1 MAEHLSDTLSAIDLR
16 LEHQYLARHPGAAT
30 GALELLET
38 SELVEIF
45 MREPPAEMVPVW
57 EHLSPDVGR
66 RLLAALPEPVLVE
79 TLRSLRPGPLARLL
93 AGLDETERERLLALA
108 GERMTRE
115 VRFVL
120 QFPEDCAGAL
130 MDPGARLIRKDSSV
144 ADVLSRLRRDRRP
157 GRAGFFVV
165 DARNRLAGW
174 VDMQDLALAEPDETV
189 GDLAHDVRAFVEP
202 MATREEVAEQMDLH
216 RLSDLA
222 VLDLDGRLVGIVR
235 YAAMAEA
242 ELERASVG
250 IQTMVGVS
258 KEERATSSA
267 LFAVRKR
274 LPWLQINLVT
284 VFIAA
289 AVVGLFEDTI
299 ARFTALAVLLP
310 VVAGQ
315 AGNTGAQAL
324 AVTMRGL
331 TLREIRAS
339 QWLRMVFKEANVGF
353 WNGLIVAVTTA
364 VGVFLWSGSL
374 GLGFIIA
381 LSMVLSVVIAGIA
394 GAAIPAAL
402 TALGQDPAQ
411 SSAILLSTITDVAA
425 FLSFLGIATLLAGL
439 I

>member
-1 MAEHLSDTLSAIDLR
+1 MAEHISNTLSAIEQR
-16 LEHQYLARHPGAAT
+16 LEHEYLSRHPGAST

-38 SELVEIF
+38 SELAEIF
-45 MREPPAEMVPVW
+45 TREPPATMAPVW

-66 RLLAALPEPVLVE
+66 RLLAALPESTVVR
-79 TLRSLRPGPLARLL
+79 TLQALEPGPLARFLS
-93 AGLDETERERLLALA
+93 GLDEAERERLLALA
-108 GERMTRE
+108 GERTARE
-115 VRFVL
+115 VRSVL
-120 QFPEDCAGAL
+120 QYPPECAGAL
-130 MDPGARLIRKDSSV
+130 MDPGARLIRADSSV
-144 ADVLSRLRRDRRP
+144 AAVLSRLRRDRRP
-157 GRAGFFVV
+157 GRAGLFVV
-165 DARNRLAGW
+165 DSGNRLAGW

-189 GDLAHDVRAFVEP
+189 GELAHDVPAFVNP
-202 MATREEVAEQMDLH
+202 RATREEVAEKMDLH

-222 VLDLDGRLVGIVR
+222 VLDLDGRLVGVVR

-250 IQTMVGVS
+250 IQTMVGAS
-258 KEERATSSA
+258 REERATSSA
-267 LFAVRKR
+267 SFAVRKR

-315 AGNTGAQAL
+315 SGNTGAQAL

-331 TLREIRAS
+331 TLREIRAA

-381 LSMVLSVVIAGIA
+381 LSMVLSVVIAGVA

-425 FLSFLGIATLLAGL
+425 FLSFLGIATMLAGL

>member
-1 MAEHLSDTLSAIDLR
+1 MAERTSDDLADIDQR
-16 LEHQYLARHPGAAT
+16 LEHEFLSRHPGAST

-38 SELVEIF
+38 SELVDIF
-45 MREPPAEMVPVW
+45 MRQSVTAMAPLW

-66 RLLAALPEPVLVE
+66 RLIVALPESIVVP
-79 TLRSLRPGPLARLL
+79 TLHGVDPGPLARLL
-93 AGLDETERERLLALA
+93 AGLDEPERERLLTLA
-108 GERMTRE
+108 GERTARE
-115 VRFVL
+115 VRSVL
-120 QFPEDCAGAL
+120 QFPPDSAGAL

-157 GRAGFFVV
+157 GRSGFFVV
-165 DARNRLAGW
+165 DAGNRLVGW
-174 VDMQDLALAEPDETV
+174 VDMQDLALAEPEEIV
-189 GDLAHDVRAFVEP
+189 GELAHGVRAFADP
-202 MATREEVAEQMDLH
+202 MATREEVAEKMDLH

-222 VLDLDGRLVGIVR
+222 VLDLDGRLVGVVR

-250 IQTMVGVS
+250 IQTMVGAS
-258 KEERATSSA
+258 REERATSSA
-267 LFAVRKR
+267 SFAVRKR

-315 AGNTGAQAL
+315 SGNTGAQAL

-331 TLREIRAS
+331 TLREIRAA
-339 QWLRMVFKEANVGF
+339 QWPRMVLKEANVGF

-364 VGVFLWSGSL
+364 VGVFLWSGSP

-381 LSMVLSVVIAGIA
+381 LSMVLSVVVAGVA
-394 GAAIPAAL
+394 GAAIPTAL

-425 FLSFLGIATLLAGL
+425 FLSFLGIATILAGL

>member
-1 MAEHLSDTLSAIDLR
+1 MAERVPDTLSDIDRR
-16 LEHQYLARHPGAAT
+16 LEHEYVSRHPGAST

-38 SELVEIF
+38 PELVEIF
-45 MREPPAEMVPVW
+45 TRQPVAAMLPVW
-57 EHLSPDVGR
+57 EHLSPDVGK
-66 RLLAALPEPVLVE
+66 RLLAALPESIVAQ
-79 TLRSLRPGPLARLL
+79 TLRGLEPAPLARLL
-93 AGLDETERERLLALA
+93 AGLDETERDRLLELVA
-108 GERMTRE
+108 ERTATE
-115 VRFVL
+115 VRSVL
-120 QFPEDCAGAL
+120 RYPPDCAGAL
-130 MDPGARLIRKDSSV
+130 MDPGARLIRRDSAV

-157 GRAGFFVV
+157 GRVGFFVV
-165 DARNRLAGW
+165 DAGNRLVGW

-189 GDLAHDVRAFVEP
+189 GGLVHDVRAFVNP
-202 MATREEVAEQMDLH
+202 MTTREEVAETMDLH

-222 VLDLDGRLVGIVR
+222 VVDLDGRLVGVVR

-250 IQTMVGVS
+250 VQTMVGVS
-258 KEERATSSA
+258 RDERATSSVS
-267 LFAVRKR
+267 FAVRKR
-274 LPWLQINLVT
+274 LPWLQVNLVT

-315 AGNTGAQAL
+315 SGNTGAQAL

-331 TLREIRAS
+331 TLREIRAA
-339 QWLRMVFKEANVGF
+339 QWLRMVVKEANVGF
-353 WNGLIVAVTTA
+353 WNGIIVAVTTA
-364 VGVFLWSGSL
+364 VGVFLWSGSH
-374 GLGFIIA
+374 GLGVIIA
-381 LSMVLSVVIAGIA
+381 LSMVLSVVVAGIA
-394 GAAIPAAL
+394 GAAIPTVL

-411 SSAILLSTITDVAA
+411 SSAIVLSTITDVAA

>member
-1 MAEHLSDTLSAIDLR
+1 MSEHLSDTLSAINLR
-16 LEHQYLARHPGAAT
+16 LEREYLSRHPGAAT

-38 SELVEIF
+38 SVLVEIF
-45 MREPPAEMVPVW
+45 TREPPSAMVPVW

-66 RLLAALPEPVLVE
+66 RLLVALPEPLVVQ
-79 TLRSLRPGPLARLL
+79 TLQGLEPGPLARLL
-93 AGLDETERERLLALA
+93 AGLDEAERERYLALA
-108 GERMTRE
+108 GDRTARE
-115 VRFVL
+115 VRSVL
-120 QFPEDCAGAL
+120 QFPPDCAGAL
-130 MDPGARLIRKDSSV
+130 MDPGARLIRLESSV
-144 ADVLSRLRRDRRP
+144 ADVLARLRRDRRP

-165 DARNRLAGW
+165 DSCNRLAGW

-189 GDLAHDVRAFVEP
+189 GELAHDVRAFVDP
-202 MATREEVAEQMDLH
+202 MATREEVAEKMDLH

-222 VLDLDGRLVGIVR
+222 VLDLDGRLVGVVR

-267 LFAVRKR
+267 WFAVRKR

-284 VFIAA
+284 VFVAA

-394 GAAIPAAL
+394 GAAIPSAL

-425 FLSFLGIATLLAGL
+425 FLSFLGIATILAGL

>member
-1 MAEHLSDTLSAIDLR
+1 MAERVSDDLSEFDRR
-16 LEHQYLARHPGAAT
+16 LEHEFLSRHPGAAT

-45 MREPPAEMVPVW
+45 TRESLTALVPVW
-57 EHLSPDVGR
+57 EHLSPDIGR
-66 RLLAALPEPVLVE
+66 RLLAALPEPVVVE
-79 TLRSLRPGPLARLL
+79 TMQGLEPGPLARLL
-93 AGLDETERERLLALA
+93 AGLDEAERDRLLALA
-108 GERMTRE
+108 GERKARA
-115 VRFVL
+115 VRSVL
-120 QFPEDCAGAL
+120 QYPPDCAGAL
-130 MDPGARLIRKDSSV
+130 MDPGARLFRKDSSV

-157 GRAGFFVV
+157 GRSGFFVV
-165 DARNRLAGW
+165 DSENCLAGW

-189 GDLAHDVRAFVEP
+189 GELVHDVRAYVGP
-202 MATREEVAEQMDLH
+202 TASREEVAEKMDLH

-222 VLDLDGRLVGIVR
+222 VLDLDGRLVGVVR

-242 ELERASVG
+242 ELEHASVG

-258 KEERATSSA
+258 REERATSSVP
-267 LFAVRKR
+267 FAVRKR
-274 LPWLQINLVT
+274 LPWLQVNLLT
-284 VFIAA
+284 AFIAA

-315 AGNTGAQAL
+315 SGNTGAQAL

-331 TLREIRAS
+331 TLREIRAA
-339 QWLRMVFKEANVGF
+339 QWLRMAFKEANVGL
-353 WNGLIVAVTTA
+353 WNGLIVAGTTA

-394 GAAIPAAL
+394 GAAIPTAL

-425 FLSFLGIATLLAGL
+425 FLSFLGIATILAGL